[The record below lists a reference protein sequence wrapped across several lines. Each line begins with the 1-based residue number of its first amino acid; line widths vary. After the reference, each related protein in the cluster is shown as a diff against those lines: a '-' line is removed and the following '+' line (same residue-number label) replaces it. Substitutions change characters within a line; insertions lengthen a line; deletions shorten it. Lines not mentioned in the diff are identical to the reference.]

1 MSRIIGPLFEGSPLL
16 IMPLLALA
24 LFAAVFLAVVVRLLL
39 QGKSH
44 YDAQAQAPLADE
56 QVGGRLS

>member
-24 LFAAVFLAVVVRLLL
+24 LFAAVFLAVVTRLLL
-39 QGKSH
+39 QGRAH
-44 YDAQAQAPLADE
+44 YDAHSRAPLADE
-56 QVGGRLS
+56 RIDGGLS